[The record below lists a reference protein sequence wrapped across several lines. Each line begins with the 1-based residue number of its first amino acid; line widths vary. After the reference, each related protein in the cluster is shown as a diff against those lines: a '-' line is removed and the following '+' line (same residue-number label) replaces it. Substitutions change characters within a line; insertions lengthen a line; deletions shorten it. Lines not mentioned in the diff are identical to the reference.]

1 MQSLFSPIRI
11 GSLDLPNRIVMP
23 AMHLNYTMDGKVS
36 QQLIDFYVARARGG
50 VGLAIVGGMPTLQAA
65 GPFFMPLIKSDEFL
79 PGLTRL
85 ADAVHEAGGRVGVQ
99 LYDAG
104 AYAHQMSTGVEA
116 RSASAHVSKFT
127 REPCH
132 EMSQDEI
139 DEAIR
144 AFADGA
150 ARAKQAGFDMV
161 EVVGSA
167 GYLICQFLSPRI
179 NRRTDQYGG
188 EMENRMRFG
197 LEALAAVRAAVGPGF
212 PVSIRIAGN
221 DFVPGSHTNKE
232 SRIFAAAVQQHVDL
246 INVTGGWHE
255 CTVPQLTSDLPR
267 GAWHYLAR
275 GIRGAVDVPV
285 AASNRLGDP
294 LQAEH
299 FLRSGFAD
307 LICMGRPLIA
317 DPELPRKAE
326 AGDLG
331 AIRPC
336 TSCNQSC
343 FDHVMQM
350 KPITCMVNPIA
361 GHEGDR
367 AVTPA
372 EAPRKVMVVGA
383 GVAGLEAAVTAKLRG
398 HDVDIHERGDRIGGQ
413 VEWAAEPTSKPEFP
427 GLLDYY
433 RGRLEALEI
442 PVHFGSEVTAEV
454 VAASDADAVVV
465 ATGAKPLAVP
475 IPGCDRPE
483 VVQAWDV
490 LRGRASLGDRV
501 VIVGGGSVGCETALW
516 LARVGTLT
524 PEELYFHTLWQS
536 ETPEVLEELMFHGS
550 KDVTVVEV
558 YRKLGK
564 DLGSRGWIVRA
575 KLAKFGVHTHVDTE
589 VVEIGD
595 RGVVCKGKDGEE
607 VVFEADTVVLALG
620 SAPDDALLQSLR
632 DEVGDRREIVGIGDC
647 TRPRKIPEA
656 IEAGFLAACA
666 L

>member
-1 MQSLFSPIRI
+1 MQSLFSPIKI
-11 GSLDLPNRIVMP
+11 GTLELPNRIVMP

-50 VGLAIVGGMPTLQAA
+50 VGLAIVGGMPTCQPA

-79 PGLTRL
+79 PGLTQL
-85 ADAVHEAGGRVGVQ
+85 ADAVHAAGGKVGVQ

-116 RSASAHVSKFT
+116 RSASAHTSKFT
-127 REPCH
+127 RELCH
-132 EMSQDEI
+132 EMSQEEI
-139 DEAIR
+139 DEAIQ

-150 ARAKQAGFDMV
+150 ERAKRAGFDMV

-167 GYLICQFLSPRI
+167 GYLICQFLSPKI
-179 NRRTDQYGG
+179 NQRTDRYGG
-188 EMENRMRFG
+188 SMDNRMRFG
-197 LEALAAVRAAVGPGF
+197 LEVLEAVRKAVGPDF
-212 PVSIRIAGN
+212 PVGIRLAGN
-221 DFVPGSHTNKE
+221 DFVPGSHTNAE
-232 SRIFAAAVQQHVDL
+232 SRVFAAAVQQWVDL

-275 GIRGAVDVPV
+275 GIKEAVDVPV

-294 LQAEH
+294 VQAEH
-299 FLRSGFAD
+299 FVQNGFAD

-317 DPELPRKAE
+317 DPDLPNKAAAGEL
-326 AGDLG
+326 D

-343 FDHVMQM
+343 FDHVMKM
-350 KPITCMVNPIA
+350 MPITCMVNPIA
-361 GHEGDR
+361 GHEGER

-372 EAPRKVMVVGA
+372 ETPRKVMVVGA
-383 GVAGLEAAVTAKLRG
+383 GVAGLEAAVTARLRG
-398 HDVDIHERGDRIGGQ
+398 HDVEIHEQGDRLGGQ
-413 VEWAAEPTSKPEFP
+413 VEWAAEPTFKPEFP
-427 GLLDYY
+427 TLLDYY
-433 RGRLEALEI
+433 RGRIEALGI
-442 PVHFGSEVTAEV
+442 SVHLGSEVTPARVE
-454 VAASDADAVVV
+454 ASDADVILV
-465 ATGAKPLAVP
+465 ATGARPLEVP

-490 LRGRASLGDRV
+490 LRGRAPVGDKV

-516 LARVGTLT
+516 LAKVGTLT
-524 PEELYFHTLWQS
+524 PEELYFHTLWGS
-536 ETPEVLEELMFHGS
+536 ETPEVLQELLFRGS

-558 YRKLGK
+558 YYKLGK
-564 DLGSRGWIVRA
+564 DLGSRRWIVST
-575 KLAKFGVHTHVDTE
+575 KLKKMDVHTHVKTE
-589 VVEIGD
+589 VVEISD
-595 RGVVCKGKDGEE
+595 RGVVCKGPDGEE
-607 VVFEADTVVLALG
+607 IVLPADTVVLALG
-620 SAPDDALLQSLR
+620 SAPDDALLQTLR
-632 DEVGDRREIVGIGDC
+632 DEVGDGREIVGIGDC
-647 TRPRKIPEA
+647 TKPKKIPEA